1 MAKKKP
7 IDISKLK
14 DAKTQFIKALNA
26 VYDKELA
33 AKIAEVGKGAEL
45 TKDEISGLRNHPD
58 LGLWNSNGKP
68 ISIEGV
74 RAHFR
79 WRDQNQAH
87 RKKTSPLTLKE
98 VKPEQIEGYTR
109 PYLESQKSITR
120 EANRWI
126 KRLNG
131 EEWRDR
137 NGKLHPATGVS
148 SWPPGLTE
156 KNIFHEIDKAA
167 KETGEYNAKLAA
179 ETGFS
184 FQKGHGWGVMG
195 PANKRTWVVPYFG
208 SRMEGHFNYRNV
220 APQPSGETFKRLLHP
235 FWNAIIPN
243 VPSRY
248 SKHGVQI
255 SSADELR
262 WAGGGGQGWSG
273 TMADILLRAVPDA
286 NIDDFD
292 QLPLDQKAYVLF
304 GDPDKGGGAN
314 PEARYFEIKNGQWP
328 KVLKRVSHFA
338 STSEQYMPRDAAGNL
353 INKVKKYIPHTEE
366 WNKLMSGWDAP
377 SLFNIAVPTTAIY
390 NMVKGAKTMA
400 AGIAPDVRDALNP
413 EHAVNLAQA
422 QTRISEGENP
432 LTVIKEEG
440 SESLGVLKQ
449 DLFDNAKWASALMV
463 ASKIP
468 GGAKLAVGGA
478 RVLAN
483 PFVGI
488 PLLATGAYKFADTYF
503 EAKRDGYSL
512 TDQTADFFHQ
522 DPIEN
527 EEGETI
533 GYKKREEVEE
543 RKWEGETGLK
553 HYFANRNKNR

>member
-14 DAKTQFIKALNA
+14 GAKTQFIKALNA

-33 AKIAEVGKGAEL
+33 AKIKEKGPGATL
-45 TKDEISGLRNHPD
+45 TNQEISRLRNHPD

-87 RKKTSPLTLKE
+87 RKKNSPLTLKE

-109 PYLESQKSITR
+109 NYLESQKSITR
-120 EANRWI
+120 EAQNWI
-126 KRLNG
+126 KRLDG
-131 EEWRDR
+131 EAWRDR
-137 NGKLHPATGVS
+137 NGKLHPATGVK
-148 SWPPGLTE
+148 SWPPGLTR
-156 KNIFHEIDKAA
+156 KNIFNEIAKAA
-167 KETGEYNAKLAA
+167 EETGEYNTKLEA

-195 PANKRTWVVPYFG
+195 PVNKRTWVVPYFG
-208 SRMEGHFNYRNV
+208 SRMEGHFTFRNV
-220 APQPSGETFKRLLHP
+220 APQPSGSSLRQLLDP

-248 SKHGVQI
+248 SPHGVQI

-273 TMADILLRAVPDA
+273 TMSDILLRAVPNA

-292 QLPLDQKAYVLF
+292 RLPLDQKAYILF
-304 GDPDKGGGAN
+304 ADPDKGGGAT

-328 KVLKRVSHFA
+328 RVLKRVSHFA
-338 STSEQYMPRDAAGNL
+338 STSEQYMPKDAEGNL
-353 INKVKKYIPHTEE
+353 INKVKKFVPHSAE
-366 WNKLMSGWDAP
+366 WNKLMEGWNAP
-377 SLFNIAVPTTAIY
+377 SLFNVAVPTAALY
-390 NMVKGAKTMA
+390 NMVKGAKTI
-400 AGIAPDVRDALNP
+400 AGGIVPDVRDALNP

-422 QTRISEGENP
+422 KTSISEGQNP
-432 LTVIKEEG
+432 LEVIKREG

-449 DLFDNAKWASALMV
+449 DLLDNAKWASALLL
-463 ASKIP
+463 ASKLP
-468 GGAKLAVGGA
+468 GGAPLAVGVGKT
-478 RVLAN
+478 LAN

-488 PLLATGAYKFADTYF
+488 PLLASAGYKFLDTYLE
-503 EAKRDGYSL
+503 EATEKGGL
-512 TDQTADFFHQ
+512 TRRQHTFFK
-522 DPIEN
+522 N
-527 EEGETI
+527 EEIIDPETKL
-533 GYKKREEVEE
+533 GTGQYQRTEEAQ
-543 RKWEGETGLK
+543 
-553 HYFANRNKNR
+553 ANVNK